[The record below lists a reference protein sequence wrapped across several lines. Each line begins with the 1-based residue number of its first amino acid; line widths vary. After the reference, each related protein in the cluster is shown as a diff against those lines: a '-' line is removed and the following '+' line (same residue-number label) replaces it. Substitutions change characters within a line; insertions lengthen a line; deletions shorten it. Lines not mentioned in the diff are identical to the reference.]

1 MNGTIYSRI
10 SRVQKYLNHSIL
22 KIVLKT
28 KLYLRLKNKLK
39 TIQIF
44 KGKYIALFKIIDLTT
59 KNLLM
64 FTPKNCASTTRIT

>member
-28 KLYLRLKNKLK
+28 KLYLQLKNKLK
-39 TIQIF
+39 TIQIY
-44 KGKYIALFKIIDLTT
+44 KGKFIAFFKIIDLTT

-64 FTPKNCASTTRIT
+64 FTPKNCANTTRIT

>member
-22 KIVLKT
+22 KIVLKI
-28 KLYLRLKNKLK
+28 KLYLQLKNKLK
-39 TIQIF
+39 TIQIY

-64 FTPKNCASTTRIT
+64 FTPKNCANTIRIT

>member
-28 KLYLRLKNKLK
+28 KLYLQLKNKLK
-39 TIQIF
+39 TIQIY
-44 KGKYIALFKIIDLTT
+44 KGKFIALFKIIDLTT

-64 FTPKNCASTTRIT
+64 FTPKNCANTTRIT

>member
-1 MNGTIYSRI
+1 MNGTIYSKI

-22 KIVLKT
+22 KIVLKI
-28 KLYLRLKNKLK
+28 KLYLQLKNKLK
-39 TIQIF
+39 TIQIY

-64 FTPKNCASTTRIT
+64 FTPKNCANTTRIT

>member
-28 KLYLRLKNKLK
+28 KLYLQLKNKLK
-39 TIQIF
+39 TIQIY
-44 KGKYIALFKIIDLTT
+44 KGKFIALFKIIDLTT
-59 KNLLM
+59 KNLQM
-64 FTPKNCASTTRIT
+64 FTPKNCANTTRIT